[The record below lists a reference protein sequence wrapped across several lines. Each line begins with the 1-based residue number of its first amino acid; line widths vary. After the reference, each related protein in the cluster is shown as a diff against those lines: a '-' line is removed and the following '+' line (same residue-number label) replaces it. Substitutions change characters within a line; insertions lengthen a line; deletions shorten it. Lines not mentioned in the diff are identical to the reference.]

1 MLPLTRDDIGM
12 LMHRK
17 MRKRE
22 EIESLTRDLREFES
36 ERRRTSNLY
45 LESALVIQPL
55 GKMVEQKNRSL
66 WGRMTK
72 LGYVLIALPIPIV
85 TEVMGAILIAVG
97 FFMKKVEGGRLKLRG
112 VYDEFEK
119 TIKEIREIRQHTSS

>member
-1 MLPLTRDDIGM
+1 
-12 LMHRK
+12 